1 MDWNKPQNKELV
13 TALLSLRT
21 PDEAQ
26 RFLRDL
32 MTENEIVEFG
42 KRFKAAQ
49 MLAAQESYPRIQ
61 EATGLSQTTIA
72 RVSKWLQGGENGYR
86 TIINRLHHHTP
97 ISSGRGSR

>member
-1 MDWNKPQNKELV
+1 MNWNQQENKELV

-21 PDEAQ
+21 PEETR

-32 MTENEIVEFG
+32 MTENEILEFG

-49 MLAAQESYPRIQ
+49 MLSIRKSYPQIQ

-72 RVSKWLQGGENGYR
+72 RVSKWLQDGEDGYR
-86 TIINRLHHHTP
+86 LVIDRLHHHAS
-97 ISSGRGSR
+97 ISGGRGLR